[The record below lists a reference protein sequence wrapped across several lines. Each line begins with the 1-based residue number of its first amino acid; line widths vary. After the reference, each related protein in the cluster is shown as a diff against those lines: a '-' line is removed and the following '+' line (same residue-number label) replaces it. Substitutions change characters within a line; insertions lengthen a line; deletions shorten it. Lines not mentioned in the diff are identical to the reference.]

1 MSGCYDTYTG
11 TEASVWC
18 GISPGHL
25 HVSVQHNCVDI
36 VTCWMATLS
45 TGGQEASLWSGRPGP
60 GHNPTQRCYS
70 ATHHQSQLRHTGLC
84 AHTWIACREC
94 YSCISYIAPIIW
106 QKQKALTHILMLIEV
121 YVMLLFCPIF
131 LLCFPTTAFCFYSS
145 LTFIASLSVTGHLGE
160 VWPLHSFNYRTTH
173 HTVSLR
179 YKCKLFGISE
189 YLDLYFTLHVYFLLH
204 LHNEMDDVYSF
215 TASLWMTWYT
225 LLTEGNVQCFL

>member
-60 GHNPTQRCYS
+60 GHNPAQRCYS

-84 AHTWIACREC
+84 AHTWIACRLQRMLLLYFIHC
-94 YSCISYIAPIIW
+94 SHYMTKAKSIDTYFDAHWSLCNVAFLSNFSPLLSNNSLQLLFIINIHSIVCHWPLWWSMTLALFQLQDNTPHSLTQIQMQTIRNIGILGSILYITCLLFT
-106 QKQKALTHILMLIEV
+106 ALT
-121 YVMLLFCPIF
+121 
-131 LLCFPTTAFCFYSS
+131 
-145 LTFIASLSVTGHLGE
+145 
-160 VWPLHSFNYRTTH
+160 
-173 HTVSLR
+173 
-179 YKCKLFGISE
+179 
-189 YLDLYFTLHVYFLLH
+189 
-204 LHNEMDDVYSF
+204 
-215 TASLWMTWYT
+215 
-225 LLTEGNVQCFL
+225 